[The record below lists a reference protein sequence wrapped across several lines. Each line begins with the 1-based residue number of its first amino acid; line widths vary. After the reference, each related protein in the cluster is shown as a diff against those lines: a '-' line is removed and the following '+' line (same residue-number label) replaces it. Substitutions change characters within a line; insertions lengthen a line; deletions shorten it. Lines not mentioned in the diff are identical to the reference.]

1 MLWGRLESWNTAV
14 LQGFVRGLRFSGRP
28 ECGKSLMESEELQF
42 LQGCIR
48 AFVISRASRM
58 CGTPYGIIG
67 NAVSARFCKGV
78 VDPRAS
84 RM

>member
-1 MLWGRLESWNTAV
+1 MVWGRLESWNTAV
-14 LQGFVRGLRFSGRP
+14 LQDFVRVLRFSGRP

-42 LQGCIR
+42 LQGLIR
-48 AFVISRASRM
+48 GFVISRASRM
-58 CGTPYGIIG
+58 YGNPYGIIG
-67 NAVSARFCKGV
+67 NAVSARFYKGF